1 MLALGRYLFVKNTS
15 KVDEFIKVSLNESVL
30 TAFWLD
36 LSGHA
41 LPHLTGQ
48 VIYPDV
54 ILLLTDWKVRT
65 CCSTQVKLALE
76 HMPCNR
82 ACPNQT
88 A

>member
-1 MLALGRYLFVKNTS
+1 MTHTS
-15 KVDEFIKVSLNESVL
+15 KMDELIKVSLNERAF

-41 LPHLTGQ
+41 LPLLKGQ

-54 ILLLTDWKVRT
+54 VLPQTDWQVRA
-65 CCSTQVKLALE
+65 CCSTQVKLALQ

-82 ACPNQT
+82 ACSNQT
-88 A
+88 AQQA